1 MDTEFEPKDRRG
13 SERTIAL
20 FRPGLVQ
27 TSEYQSFCLIR
38 NISPT
43 GLMAI
48 IHAPLERGAAVSI
61 RISEAELI
69 VGQVAWQKGD
79 QTGIEFANEVDVEA
93 LLSRVG
99 QSGTE
104 RNRYRSP
111 RLKLEE
117 SAQFIVNGVASLLKI
132 RDISQRGLKASMDGA
147 KTDDE
152 GTLVIPGL
160 QPRRAVVRWTAEG
173 VAGFYFIEPI
183 PFTELG
189 QWVLARHERDQ
200 ECISA

>member
-1 MDTEFEPKDRRG
+1 MGSEFEYEDRR
-13 SERTIAL
+13 SSKRTIAL

-79 QTGIEFANEVDVEA
+79 QTGIEFANEIDVEA

-104 RNRYRSP
+104 GNRYRSP

-160 QPRRAVVRWTAEG
+160 QPRRAVVRWRAEG

-189 QWVLARHERDQ
+189 QWVLARHECDQ